1 MRSNLRRGFTLIEL
15 LVVIAII
22 AVLIALLLPA
32 VQAAREAARRSQC
45 INNLKQIG
53 LALHNYHSA
62 LNAFPMGGSHN
73 PSSAP
78 QSFTY
83 GDMTDNGG
91 ITWDAWSAQSALLP
105 YIEQQAIYSAINYN
119 FAPRPGTEGGTI
131 NSTAF
136 NSKIASFLCPSDGN
150 AGKVNYNSYGASQGT
165 TTINCCGNELKA
177 TTGMFG
183 NRASTS
189 LAEVKDGTSNTIAY
203 SESLVGNAINEPNRE
218 GNAARGS
225 SGQASGRVDATGLLT
240 QIKADMASCDTD
252 FQTGPLTGNTRNA
265 RGSSWGIG
273 ALGYSMFNTVIPPNG
288 AKWVACRTDCCAQA
302 QHAHYNLATS
312 AHSGGVNVA
321 MADGSVKFIK
331 NSVSWNT
338 WWALGTKG
346 NGEVISADSY

>member
-62 LNAFPMGGSHN
+62 LNSFPMGGSHN
-73 PSSAP
+73 PSGSP

-83 GDMTDNGG
+83 TPV
-91 ITWDAWSAQSALLP
+91 TWDAWSAQSALLP

-136 NSKIASFLCPSDGN
+136 NARIASFLCPSDGN

-165 TTINCCGNELKA
+165 TTVNCCVVELKT

-183 NRASTS
+183 NMTS
-189 LAEVKDGTSNTIAY
+189 SSIAEVKDGTSNTIAY
-203 SESLVGNAINEPNRE
+203 SESLVGNAINSPNRE
-218 GNAARGS
+218 GNAAIGS
-225 SGQASGRVDATGLLT
+225 SGLASGKIDITGMLT
-240 QIKADMASCDTD
+240 QIKTDMASCDTD
-252 FQTGPLTGNTRNA
+252 FQTGSATAWGRNA

-273 ALGYSMFNTVIPPNG
+273 AMGYSMFNTVIPPNG
-288 AKWVACRTDCCAQA
+288 AKWVACRIGCCAQA

-312 AHSGGVNVA
+312 AHSGGVNTA

-331 NSVSWNT
+331 NSVSWPT
-338 WWALGTKG
+338 WWALGTKA
-346 NGEVISADSY
+346 NGEVISADS

>member
-1 MRSNLRRGFTLIEL
+1 MRGTLRRGFTLIEL

-53 LALHNYHSA
+53 LALHNYHSS
-62 LNAFPMGGSHN
+62 LNAFPMGGSLN
-73 PSSAP
+73 PSSSP

-83 GDMTDNGG
+83 GDANGNPG
-91 ITWDAWSAQSALLP
+91 PTWDAWSAQAALLP
-105 YIEQQAIYSAINYN
+105 YMEQQAIYSAINYN
-119 FAPRPGTEGGTI
+119 FAPRPGTEGGNI

-136 NSKIASFLCPSDGN
+136 NAKIASFLCPSDGN

-165 TTINCCGNELKA
+165 TTINCCNSNLKS

-183 NRASTS
+183 NQSSTS
-189 LAEVKDGTSNTIAY
+189 IAEVKDGTSNTIAY
-203 SESLVGNAINEPNRE
+203 SESLVGNPIPGPGRE
-218 GNAARGS
+218 GNAAQGS
-225 SGQASGRVDATGLLT
+225 SQLASGQIDITGMLT
-240 QIKADMASCDTD
+240 QIKTDMASCDTD
-252 FQTGPLTGNTRNA
+252 FQSGPVGGNRNS

-312 AHSGGVNVA
+312 AHSGGVNTA

-331 NSVSWNT
+331 NSVAWQT
-338 WWALGTKG
+338 WWALGTKA
-346 NGEVISADSY
+346 NGEVISADAY